1 MNHVKVYYLVFEA
14 PLLFLSLQCQF
25 PSTAPILTF
34 LLFLFDVFGA
44 KDGGLSVP
52 QARDRRHMET
62 AQVNIDCLKGRGV
75 SLTRDMA
82 LVGYLTEHGINVF
95 VSVLKEDFR
104 VEVYGTGFRL
114 DWTFLLVN
122 CFHDLDKHFLNFL
135 KRIET

>member
-25 PSTAPILTF
+25 PSTTPILTF
-34 LLFLFDVFGA
+34 LLFLFDVFSA

-62 AQVNIDCLKGRGV
+62 AQVHIDCLKGRGV

-104 VEVYGTGFRL
+104 VEV
-114 DWTFLLVN
+114 
-122 CFHDLDKHFLNFL
+122 
-135 KRIET
+135 